1 MKTKTWLFSMLSCIA
16 VSSVSAQNIP
26 SHDAYVKLYDDN
38 VSQNFYDYFR
48 TWEPGQALSEDENFF
63 ISRVPL
69 KKRFENANTQVD
81 PTLTTDRKFCMWTP
95 MGVADTYWQSL
106 PRYVF
111 DGDNFSMW
119 SYVDS
124 QGGWSL
130 PWIRVP
136 GAYSD
141 VTHRNG
147 VANSGG
153 LIFFDSWG
161 GDNTNAN
168 NCVRMLTEKENG
180 KFKYA
185 EKLVKFMR
193 YYGVDGL
200 GVNPEGSVP
209 NASDFQDFIIE
220 CRKIAKDLNWQFHI
234 YWYGTSSNNG
244 NMDLEIGRASCRER
258 V

>member
-111 DGDNFSMW
+111 DGDNSVCGLM
-119 SYVDS
+119 S
-124 QGGWSL
+124 
-130 PWIRVP
+130 IR
-136 GAYSD
+136 
-141 VTHRNG
+141 
-147 VANSGG
+147 
-153 LIFFDSWG
+153 
-161 GDNTNAN
+161 
-168 NCVRMLTEKENG
+168 KE
-180 KFKYA
+180 
-185 EKLVKFMR
+185 
-193 YYGVDGL
+193 DGL
-200 GVNPEGSVP
+200 
-209 NASDFQDFIIE
+209 
-220 CRKIAKDLNWQFHI
+220 CRGFV
-234 YWYGTSSNNG
+234 Y
-244 NMDLEIGRASCRER
+244 RELIR
-258 V
+258 M